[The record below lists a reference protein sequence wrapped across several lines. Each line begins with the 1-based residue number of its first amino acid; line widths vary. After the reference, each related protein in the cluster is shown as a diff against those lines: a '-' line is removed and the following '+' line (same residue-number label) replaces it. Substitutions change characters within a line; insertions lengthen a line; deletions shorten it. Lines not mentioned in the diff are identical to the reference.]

1 MKFNKILVPIDF
13 SEYSERAFSYALA
26 VSGQFGSQLTLV
38 NIDELFRSVYPEDG
52 MQLYNPEETVRKR
65 IELIQSQLQKYI
77 QRAAEKNIPATY
89 AIVRGDSVS
98 EKLLEHIGQNQYDMV
113 VMGTHGRTGL
123 KHVFLGSI
131 AEKIVRLSP
140 APVLTIH
147 ECVDCFKVKK
157 ILVPI
162 DFSAYSLQ
170 ALEYAKSIANS
181 LGAEITVM
189 HVIERVIYPAFYP
202 EGYYPLVDFE
212 PKLQGQ
218 MLESLDTFL
227 KQIPDFTADKVVTA
241 GRPSDEIVQYAGN
254 NKFDL
259 VIMATRGLSGL
270 QHLIV
275 GSTAERIV
283 RLSPIPV
290 LTVRSEYEELGG
302 S

>member
-13 SEYSERAFSYALA
+13 SEYSERAFNYALA
-26 VSGQFGSQLTLV
+26 LSGQFGSRLTLI

-52 MQLYNPEETVRKR
+52 MQLYNIEETAQKR

-77 QRAAEKNIPATY
+77 QQAAEKNIPATY

-98 EKLLEHIGQNQYDMV
+98 EKLLEHIEQNQYDMV

-123 KHVFLGSI
+123 KHIFLGSI

-147 ECVDCFKVKK
+147 ECVDCFKAKK

-202 EGYYPLVDFE
+202 EGYYPIVDFE
-212 PKLQGQ
+212 PKLHDQI
-218 MLESLDTFL
+218 LESIDVFL
-227 KQIPDFTADKVVTA
+227 KQIPDITVDKVVTA
-241 GRPSDEIVQYAGN
+241 GRPSDEIVQYAN
-254 NKFDL
+254 NNQIDL
-259 VIMATRGLSGL
+259 IIMATRGLSGL

-283 RLSPIPV
+283 RLSSIPV
-290 LTVRSEYEELGG
+290 LTVRSEFQN
-302 S
+302 

>member
-13 SEYSERAFSYALA
+13 SEYSERAFNYALA
-26 VSGQFGSQLTLV
+26 LSGRFGSQLTLI

-52 MQLYNPEETVRKR
+52 MQIYNLEETVQKR
-65 IELIQSQLQKYI
+65 VEFIQSQFQKYI
-77 QRAAEKNIPATY
+77 QQAAEKNIAATY

-98 EKLLEHIGQNQYDMV
+98 EKLLEHITQNQYNMV

-140 APVLTIH
+140 TPVLTIH

-181 LGAEITVM
+181 LGSEITVI

-202 EGYYPLVDFE
+202 EGYYPIVDFE
-212 PKLQGQ
+212 PKLHGQ
-218 MLESLDTFL
+218 ILDSIDTFL
-227 KQIPDFTADKVVTA
+227 KQIPDFKADKVVTA
-241 GRPSDEIVQYAGN
+241 GRPSDEIINYAN
-254 NKFDL
+254 NNPIDL
-259 VIMATRGLSGL
+259 IIMATRGLSGL

-283 RLSPIPV
+283 RLSSIPV
-290 LTVRSEYEELGG
+290 LTVRSEYQN
-302 S
+302 